1 MDNQVLSYCFLH
13 YIIERMYSSY
23 LRKVLQGTGRVS
35 VAIMA
40 DKKYYLLII
49 GLFLFT
55 ATLVHCEDEEGD
67 AEKDAGK

>member
-1 MDNQVLSYCFLH
+1 
-13 YIIERMYSSY
+13 MYSSY

-40 DKKYYLLII
+40 VKKYYLLII